1 METLKEIINIL
12 KIIGISLAGVAFI
25 MLMIKTA
32 TDPEYKSKYLKLTK
46 HLLMATIL
54 ITVSVSLVE
63 IPKYYYGDQ
72 VSIIDNKQSKTT
84 IAELK
89 DKDCQGRETINI
101 DGKWYV
107 VTDTGKKLGA
117 LTDGDSL
124 DNVSTIGFYDTGKVV
139 ENVSFLRLFSEC
151 QGTFKGYF
159 ADIIYYRDQ
168 DGMIFSRDTTY
179 PQYQALKA
187 SQGNGGVMYEG
198 GGEGSFGGGSGRW
211 WQIIKSKSKY
221 LDK

>member
-1 METLKEIINIL
+1 MDPRR
-12 KIIGISLAGVAFI
+12 LALPQHHEPIFPCEVRAHDYSHKG
-25 MLMIKTA
+25 
-32 TDPEYKSKYLKLTK
+32 
-46 HLLMATIL
+46 
-54 ITVSVSLVE
+54 
-63 IPKYYYGDQ
+63 YYYR
-72 VSIIDNKQSKTT
+72 I
-84 IAELK
+84 
-89 DKDCQGRETINI
+89 
-101 DGKWYV
+101 
-107 VTDTGKKLGA
+107 TDTGKKLGA
-117 LTDGDSL
+117 LTDGDTL

-211 WQIIKSKSKY
+211 WQIIKSKLKY

>member
-1 METLKEIINIL
+1 
-12 KIIGISLAGVAFI
+12 
-25 MLMIKTA
+25 MLMIKIA

-54 ITVSVSLVE
+54 ITISVSLVE

-72 VSIIDNKQSKTT
+72 VSIIENKQSQAT

-117 LTDGDSL
+117 LTDGDTL
-124 DNVSTIGFYDTGKVV
+124 DNVSTVGFYDTGKVV

-179 PQYQALKA
+179 PQYQALKS
-187 SQGNGGVMYEG
+187 SQGNGGVMYEE

-211 WQIIKSKSKY
+211 WQIIKNK
-221 LDK
+221 